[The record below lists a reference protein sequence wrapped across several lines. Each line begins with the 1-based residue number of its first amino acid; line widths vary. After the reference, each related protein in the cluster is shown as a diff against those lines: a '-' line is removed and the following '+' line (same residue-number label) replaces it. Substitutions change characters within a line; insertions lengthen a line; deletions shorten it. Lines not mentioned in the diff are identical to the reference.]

1 MMPTKMSKQ
10 MKIMLISV
18 GILFGCIFIFQG
30 FKSFMISRALSSNKN
45 IVTPV
50 SAMKLEYQLW
60 QPQLKASGSLRAVR
74 GVNVTTEL
82 AALVKTINFTPGA
95 YVKEGELLVQ
105 LNADSDIAQLHAL
118 EANAELAKTIYVRDK
133 AQYAVKAISKVTL
146 DTDAANLK
154 NLQAQVAQQAAI
166 VAKKTIRAPF
176 EGRLG
181 ICLINPGQYINT
193 GDKIVNLQ
201 SLDPIYVDF
210 YVPQQELTRLKVGQ
224 TVNIT
229 SNMHPD
235 RAFTG
240 TITTIDPGIDPATR
254 NVQVEATIANPTHE
268 LTPGMFASVQV
279 DIGEPQR
286 YLTLPQTAIT
296 FNPYGNIAFI
306 IRESGKDKKGKPI
319 LKATQTFVTTGET
332 RGDQITVLTGLKE
345 GDLIVTSGQLKLKNG
360 SAVVINNAIV
370 PANNPTPQVKNE
382 H

>member
-201 SLDPIYVDF
+201 SLDPIYADF